1 LYRLHNKEIRFFIA
15 FLDLNLAPNEHFSN
29 EKYKRLRLNFLNVV
43 NDASNY
49 FKNNLT
55 FFLDLNIEYS
65 KNSIYTV

>member
-1 LYRLHNKEIRFFIA
+1 MSI
-15 FLDLNLAPNEHFSN
+15 FLMKNI
-29 EKYKRLRLNFLNVV
+29 KRLRLNFLNVV